1 MAKPYGVVIISHS
14 KDVAK
19 GVHDIIK
26 EIAPDVSI
34 THAGGTED
42 GRIGTSFDA
51 VNEAIESN
59 EANTVYTFYDLG
71 SAKMNIETVEEI
83 SEKEIILF
91 NAPILEGSYA
101 TAAQVQMDE
110 KPEVIAANLKTI
122 EIK

>member
-1 MAKPYGVVIISHS
+1 MTKPYGVVIISHS

-34 THAGGTED
+34 TYAGGTED

-51 VNEAIESN
+51 VNEAIENN
-59 EANTVYTFYDLG
+59 EADKVYTFYDLG

-83 SEKEIILF
+83 SE
-91 NAPILEGSYA
+91 
-101 TAAQVQMDE
+101 
-110 KPEVIAANLKTI
+110 
-122 EIK
+122 

>member
-1 MAKPYGVVIISHS
+1 MTKPYGVVIISHS

-51 VNEAIESN
+51 VNEALKVTKLIKSTLSMTS
-59 EANTVYTFYDLG
+59 EAP
-71 SAKMNIETVEEI
+71 K
-83 SEKEIILF
+83 
-91 NAPILEGSYA
+91 
-101 TAAQVQMDE
+101 
-110 KPEVIAANLKTI
+110 
-122 EIK
+122 

>member
-51 VNEAIESN
+51 VN
-59 EANTVYTFYDLG
+59 
-71 SAKMNIETVEEI
+71 
-83 SEKEIILF
+83 
-91 NAPILEGSYA
+91 
-101 TAAQVQMDE
+101 
-110 KPEVIAANLKTI
+110 
-122 EIK
+122 